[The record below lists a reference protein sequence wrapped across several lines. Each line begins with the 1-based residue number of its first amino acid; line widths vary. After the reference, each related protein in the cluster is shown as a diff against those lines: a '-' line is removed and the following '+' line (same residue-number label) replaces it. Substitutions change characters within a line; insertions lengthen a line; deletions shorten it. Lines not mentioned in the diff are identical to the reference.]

1 MNKAAYG
8 QIIPLFSKTKYFI
21 FDMDGTFYLGDHM
34 IPGAGDFAR
43 GLAAKGLDYRFFT
56 NNSSNSE
63 EVCMAKLTKMG
74 FPVEPGRVVLSS
86 DVAADYLN
94 THCPGART
102 YLLGN
107 ERLTADMLRAG
118 VTLVRDDPD
127 LILLGFDTTLDYEK
141 ITRAAN
147 WIAEGLPYY
156 ATHPDRNCP
165 VSGGFLPD
173 TGSMIALFEA
183 SAGRRPVVLGKPM
196 RTTVDYLTRLLHC
209 SPDELVFVG
218 DRLETDIAI
227 AADHGIPS
235 VLVLT
240 GVTTLEEYEAQT
252 EVKAGLVVGSMAD
265 LTEYI

>member
-1 MNKAAYG
+1 MRHLLCA
-8 QIIPLFSKTKYFI
+8 KTKYFI
-21 FDMDGTFYLGDHM
+21 LDMDGTFYLGDRM
-34 IPGAGDFAR
+34 VPGAGGFVR
-43 GLAAKGLDYRFFT
+43 SLAGKGLDYRFFT

-63 EVCMAKLTKMG
+63 AVCMAKLERMG

-94 THCPGART
+94 THCPGAGV

-118 VTLVRDDPD
+118 IRLVQEDPD
-127 LILLGFDTTLDYEK
+127 LVLLGFDTTLDFEK
-141 ITRAAN
+141 IVKAAN
-147 WIAEGLPYY
+147 WIAQGLPYY

-165 VSGGFLPD
+165 MGEGFWPD

-183 SAGRRPVVLGKPM
+183 SAGRRPVVFGKPE
-196 RTTVDYLTRLLHC
+196 RSTVDYLTRRLQC
-209 SPDELVFVG
+209 APEELCFVG

-227 AADHGIPS
+227 AARHGLPS

-240 GVTTLEEYEAQT
+240 GVTTRAGYEAQN
-252 EVKAGLVVGSMAD
+252 EIKAGLVVDTLAD
-265 LTEYI
+265 LEEYI

>member
-1 MNKAAYG
+1 MRH
-8 QIIPLFSKTKYFI
+8 PLFAQTKYFI
-21 FDMDGTFYLGDHM
+21 FDMDGTFYLGDRM

-43 GLAAKGLDYRFFT
+43 SLPAKGLDYRFFT

-63 EVCMAKLTKMG
+63 GVCMAKLANMG

-94 THCPGART
+94 THCPGERV

-107 ERLTADMLRAG
+107 ERLTSDMQRAG
-118 VTLVRDDPD
+118 ITLVQDNPD

-141 ITRAAN
+141 ITKAAN

-183 SAGRRPVVLGKPM
+183 SAGRRPIVLGKPM
-196 RTTVDYLTRLLHC
+196 RTTVDYLTRLLC
-209 SPDELVFVG
+209 CAPEALVFVG

-227 AADHGIPS
+227 AAGHGIPS

-240 GVTTLEEYEAQT
+240 GVTTLEEYQAQN
-252 EVKAGLVVGSMAD
+252 EVRAGLVVESMKDIANY
-265 LTEYI
+265 L

>member
-1 MNKAAYG
+1 MRH
-8 QIIPLFSKTKYFI
+8 PLFAHTKYFI
-21 FDMDGTFYLGDHM
+21 FDMDGTFYLGDRM
-34 IPGAGDFAR
+34 VPGAGDFAR
-43 GLAAKGLDYRFFT
+43 SLSAKGLDYRFFT

-63 EVCMAKLTKMG
+63 AVCMAKLAKMG

-94 THCPGART
+94 AHCPGARV

-118 VTLVRDDPD
+118 ITLVQDKPD
-127 LILLGFDTTLDYEK
+127 LVLLGFDTTLNFEK
-141 ITRAAN
+141 IVKAAN
-147 WIAEGLPYY
+147 WIAGGLPYY

-165 VSGGFLPD
+165 MGEGFWPD

-183 SAGRRPVVLGKPM
+183 SAGRRPIVLGKPM
-196 RTTVDYLTRLLHC
+196 RTTVDYLTRLLRC
-209 SPDELVFVG
+209 APGELAFVG

-240 GVTTLEEYEAQT
+240 GVTKLADYETQT
-252 EVKAGLVVGSMAD
+252 QVQAGLVVESMAD
-265 LTEYI
+265 LGEYI

>member
-1 MNKAAYG
+1 MRH
-8 QIIPLFSKTKYFI
+8 PLFAKTKYFI
-21 FDMDGTFYLGDHM
+21 FDMDGTFYLGDRM

-43 GLAAKGLDYRFFT
+43 SLAAKGLDYRFFT

-63 EVCMAKLTKMG
+63 EVCMARLEKMG

-94 THCPGART
+94 THCPGARL

-118 VTLVRDDPD
+118 IILVQENPD

-141 ITRAAN
+141 ITKAAN
-147 WIAEGLPYY
+147 WIAAGLPYY

-165 VSGGFLPD
+165 VTGGFLPD

-183 SAGRRPVVLGKPM
+183 SAGRRPIVLGKPM
-196 RTTVDYLTRLLHC
+196 RTTVDYLTRLLSC
-209 SPDELVFVG
+209 APEELVFVG

-227 AADHGIPS
+227 AANHGIPS

-240 GVTTLEEYEAQT
+240 GVTALEDYRAQS
-252 EVKAGLVVGSMAD
+252 EVQAGLVVESMAD
-265 LTEYI
+265 LGQYI

>member
-1 MNKAAYG
+1 MRH
-8 QIIPLFSKTKYFI
+8 PLFASAKYFI

-34 IPGAGDFAR
+34 IPGAGALAR
-43 GLAAKGLDYRFFT
+43 SLAGKGLDYRFFT

-63 EVCMAKLTKMG
+63 EVCMAKLARMG

-107 ERLTADMLRAG
+107 GRLTADMLRAG
-118 VTLVRDDPD
+118 VELVQENPD

-141 ITRAAN
+141 IVKAAN
-147 WIAEGLPYY
+147 WIAAGLPYY
-156 ATHPDRNCP
+156 ATHPDKNCP
-165 VSGGFLPD
+165 MGDGFWPD

-183 SAGRRPVVLGKPM
+183 SAGRRPIVLGKPM
-196 RTTVDYLTRLLHC
+196 RTTVDYLTRLLRC
-209 SPDELVFVG
+209 EPGELVFVG

-227 AADHGIPS
+227 GADHGIPS

-240 GVTTLEEYEAQT
+240 GVTSLADYQAQDRIQ
-252 EVKAGLVVGSMAD
+252 AGLIVDSMKDIANY
-265 LTEYI
+265 L

>member
-1 MNKAAYG
+1 MRH
-8 QIIPLFSKTKYFI
+8 PLFAKTKYFI
-21 FDMDGTFYLGDHM
+21 FDMDGTFYLGDRM
-34 IPGAGDFAR
+34 IPGAGDFAHS
-43 GLAAKGLDYRFFT
+43 LAVHGLDYRFFT

-63 EVCMAKLTKMG
+63 EVCMAKLAKMG

-94 THCPGART
+94 THCPGARV

-107 ERLTADMLRAG
+107 ERLTADMLRVG
-118 VTLVRDDPD
+118 ITLVQERPD

-141 ITRAAN
+141 ITKAAN
-147 WIAEGLPYY
+147 WIAAGLPYY

-165 VSGGFLPD
+165 VTGGFLPD

-183 SAGRRPVVLGKPM
+183 STGRRPVVMGKPM
-196 RTTVDYLTRLLHC
+196 RTTVDYLTHLLSC
-209 SPDELVFVG
+209 KPDELVFVG

-227 AADHGIPS
+227 AASHGIPS

-240 GVTTLEEYEAQT
+240 GVTTLEDYEAQG
-252 EVKAGLVVGSMAD
+252 EVQAGLVVESMAD
-265 LTEYI
+265 IAEYI

>member
-1 MNKAAYG
+1 MRH
-8 QIIPLFSKTKYFI
+8 PLFARTKYFI
-21 FDMDGTFYLGDHM
+21 FDMDGTFYLGDRM
-34 IPGAGDFAR
+34 IPGADDFAR
-43 GLAAKGLDYRFFT
+43 SLAGKGLDYRFFT

-63 EVCMAKLTKMG
+63 EVCMAKLARMG

-94 THCPGART
+94 THCPGMGV

-118 VTLVRDDPD
+118 IRLVQEDPD
-127 LILLGFDTTLDYEK
+127 LILLGFDTTLTYEK
-141 ITRAAN
+141 ITKAAN
-147 WIAEGLPYY
+147 WIAAGLPYY

-165 VSGGFLPD
+165 VTGGFLPD

-183 SAGRRPVVLGKPM
+183 STGRRPVVLGKPM

-209 SPDELVFVG
+209 EPGELVFVG
-218 DRLETDIAI
+218 GRLETDIAI
-227 AADHGIPS
+227 GADNGIPS

-240 GVTTLEEYEAQT
+240 GVTSLADYRAQS
-252 EVKAGLVVGSMAD
+252 EVQAGLVVESMAD
-265 LTEYI
+265 LGEYI

>member
-1 MNKAAYG
+1 MRH
-8 QIIPLFSKTKYFI
+8 PLFERTKYFI
-21 FDMDGTFYLGDHM
+21 FDMDGTFYLGDQM
-34 IPGAGDFAR
+34 IPGADVFAR
-43 GLAAKGLDYRFFT
+43 SLAAHGLDYRFFT

-63 EVCMAKLTKMG
+63 EVCMAKLARMG

-94 THCPGART
+94 THCPGARV

-118 VTLVRDDPD
+118 VTLVQEEPD
-127 LILLGFDTTLDYEK
+127 LILLGFDTTLSYEK
-141 ITRAAN
+141 IVKAAN
-147 WIAEGLPYY
+147 WIAGGLLYY

-165 VSGGFLPD
+165 MGEGFWPD

-183 SAGRRPVVLGKPM
+183 STGRTPIVMGKPM
-196 RTTVDYLTRLLHC
+196 RATVDYLTRRLRC
-209 SPDELVFVG
+209 EPEELVFVG

-227 AADHGIPS
+227 GADHGIPS

-240 GVTTLEEYEAQT
+240 GVTTREDYEAQT
-252 EVKAGLVVGSMAD
+252 QVRAGLVVESLGD
-265 LTEYI
+265 LENYI

>member
-1 MNKAAYG
+1 MRH
-8 QIIPLFSKTKYFI
+8 PLFERTKYFI
-21 FDMDGTFYLGDHM
+21 FDMDGTFYLGDRM

-43 GLAAKGLDYRFFT
+43 SLKAKGLDYRFFT
-56 NNSSNSE
+56 NNSSNNE
-63 EVCMAKLTKMG
+63 EVCMAKLARMG

-94 THCPGART
+94 THCPGAGV

-118 VTLVRDDPD
+118 IRLVQEAPD
-127 LILLGFDTTLDYEK
+127 LILLGFDTTLTFEK
-141 ITRAAN
+141 ITKAAN
-147 WIAEGLPYY
+147 WIAAGLPYY

-165 VSGGFLPD
+165 MGEGFWPD

-196 RTTVDYLTRLLHC
+196 RTTVDYLTRRLNC
-209 SPDELVFVG
+209 APEELVFVG

-227 AADHGIPS
+227 GAKHGIPS
-235 VLVLT
+235 VLVLS
-240 GVTTLEEYEAQT
+240 GVTSREDYEAQT
-252 EVKAGLVVGSMAD
+252 QVKAGLVVESMAA
-265 LTEYI
+265 LVNYI